1 MQINRLIE
9 ITVILLN
16 KNIVTAKE
24 LAEKFQVSTRTIYRD
39 IEVLSS
45 SGIPV
50 YMSKGKGGGIS
61 LLEGYSINKTILSD
75 SDKQS
80 LIVALKTL
88 QSIKYPGV
96 SSVIDKISFM
106 FNKGEL
112 ENWVEIDFLRWGSNF
127 NEGDKFTYIKNAI
140 LNNKLIK
147 FSYVNSIAS
156 ESKRIIEPM
165 KLIYKGQ
172 AWYLYGYCRLKE
184 DLRMFK
190 ISRIKDLELLNE
202 GFIRREIDKIEVN
215 NAQKENINLIKLK
228 LLFNK
233 EALYRILDEFDSK
246 DVVDKGNYTY
256 EVSMELPESE
266 WIYGYILSFGC
277 NVEVL
282 EPAYI
287 RDVIASRLEKMI
299 KIYSS

>member
-88 QSIKYPGV
+88 QSIKYPEV

-112 ENWVEIDFLRWGSNF
+112 ENWVEIDFSRWGSNF

-215 NAQKENINLIKLK
+215 NAQQENINLIKLK

>member
-88 QSIKYPGV
+88 QSIKYPEV

-112 ENWVEIDFLRWGSNF
+112 ENWVEIDFSRWGSNF
-127 NEGDKFTYIKNAI
+127 NEGDKFTYIK
-140 LNNKLIK
+140 
-147 FSYVNSIAS
+147 
-156 ESKRIIEPM
+156 IIW
-165 KLIYKGQ
+165 K
-172 AWYLYGYCRLKE
+172 
-184 DLRMFK
+184 
-190 ISRIKDLELLNE
+190 
-202 GFIRREIDKIEVN
+202 
-215 NAQKENINLIKLK
+215 
-228 LLFNK
+228 
-233 EALYRILDEFDSK
+233 
-246 DVVDKGNYTY
+246 
-256 EVSMELPESE
+256 
-266 WIYGYILSFGC
+266 
-277 NVEVL
+277 
-282 EPAYI
+282 
-287 RDVIASRLEKMI
+287 
-299 KIYSS
+299 

>member
-88 QSIKYPGV
+88 QSIKYPEV

-112 ENWVEIDFLRWGSNF
+112 ENWVEIDFSRWGSNF

-287 RDVIASRLEKMI
+287 RDVIVSRLEKMI

>member
-88 QSIKYPGV
+88 QSIKYPEV

-112 ENWVEIDFLRWGSNF
+112 ENWVEIDFSRWGSNF

-184 DLRMFK
+184 DLRMFR

-215 NAQKENINLIKLK
+215 NAQQENINLIKLK

>member
-9 ITVILLN
+9 IMVLLLN
-16 KNIVTAKE
+16 KNMVTAKE
-24 LAEKFQVSTRTIYRD
+24 LAERFQVSTRTIYRD

-61 LLEGYSINKTILSD
+61 ILDEYSINKTILSD

-88 QSIKYPGV
+88 QSIEYPEV
-96 SSVIDKISFM
+96 ISVIDKISFM
-106 FNKGEL
+106 FNEGEL
-112 ENWVEIDFLRWGSNF
+112 ENWVEIDFSRWGSNF
-127 NEGDKFTYIKNAI
+127 NEDDKFTYIKNAI

-147 FSYVNSIAS
+147 FSYLNSIAI
-156 ESKRIIEPM
+156 ESTRVIEPM

-172 AWYLYGYCRLKE
+172 SWYLYGYCRLKE
-184 DLRMFK
+184 DFRLFR
-190 ISRIKDLELLNE
+190 ISRIKEVELLNE
-202 GFIRREIDKIEVN
+202 GFIRRGQEEVESN
-215 NAQKENINLIKLK
+215 NVQQNIKLIKLR
-228 LLFNK
+228 LIFNK

-246 DVVDKGNYTY
+246 DVVDKGNDIY
-256 EVSMELPESE
+256 EVRVELPESE
-266 WIYGYILSFGC
+266 WIYGYILSFGS
-277 NVEVL
+277 NVEVI
-282 EPAYI
+282 EPAHI
-287 RDVIASRLEKMI
+287 RDSVSERLEKMM

>member
-88 QSIKYPGV
+88 QSIKYPEV

-112 ENWVEIDFLRWGSNF
+112 ENWVEIDFSRWGSNF

-184 DLRMFK
+184 DLRMFR

>member
-88 QSIKYPGV
+88 QSIKYPEV

-112 ENWVEIDFLRWGSNF
+112 ENWVEIDFSRWGSNF

-172 AWYLYGYCRLKE
+172 AFYLYGYCRLKE
-184 DLRMFK
+184 DLRMFR

-215 NAQKENINLIKLK
+215 NAQQENINLIKLK

-256 EVSMELPESE
+256 EVSVELPESE

>member
-88 QSIKYPGV
+88 QSIKYPEV

-112 ENWVEIDFLRWGSNF
+112 ENWVEIDFSRWGSNF

-147 FSYVNSIAS
+147 FAYVNSIAN

-184 DLRMFK
+184 DLRMFR

-215 NAQKENINLIKLK
+215 NAQQENINLIKLK

>member
-88 QSIKYPGV
+88 QSIKYPEV

-112 ENWVEIDFLRWGSNF
+112 ENWVEIDFSRWGSNF

-184 DLRMFK
+184 DLRMFR

-215 NAQKENINLIKLK
+215 NAQQENINLIKLK

-256 EVSMELPESE
+256 EVSVELPESE

>member
-88 QSIKYPGV
+88 QSIKYPEV

-112 ENWVEIDFLRWGSNF
+112 ENWVEIDFSRWGSNF

-215 NAQKENINLIKLK
+215 NAQQENINLIKLK

-256 EVSMELPESE
+256 EVSVELPESE

>member
-88 QSIKYPGV
+88 QSIKYPEV

-112 ENWVEIDFLRWGSNF
+112 ENWVEIDFSRWGSNF

>member
-1 MQINRLIE
+1 
-9 ITVILLN
+9 
-16 KNIVTAKE
+16 
-24 LAEKFQVSTRTIYRD
+24 
-39 IEVLSS
+39 
-45 SGIPV
+45 
-50 YMSKGKGGGIS
+50 MSKGKGGGIS

-88 QSIKYPGV
+88 QSIKYPEV

-112 ENWVEIDFLRWGSNF
+112 ENWVEIDFSRWGSNF

>member
-88 QSIKYPGV
+88 QSIKYPEV

-112 ENWVEIDFLRWGSNF
+112 ENWVEIDFSRWGSNF

-184 DLRMFK
+184 DLRMFR

-215 NAQKENINLIKLK
+215 NAQQENINLIKLK

-233 EALYRILDEFDSK
+233 EAL
-246 DVVDKGNYTY
+246 
-256 EVSMELPESE
+256 
-266 WIYGYILSFGC
+266 
-277 NVEVL
+277 
-282 EPAYI
+282 
-287 RDVIASRLEKMI
+287 
-299 KIYSS
+299 

>member
-9 ITVILLN
+9 IIVILLN
-16 KNIVTAKE
+16 KNMIIAKE
-24 LAEKFQVSTRTIYRD
+24 LAERFQVSTRTIYRD

-45 SGIPV
+45 SGVPV

-61 LLEGYSINKTILSD
+61 LLEEYSINKAILSD
-75 SDKQS
+75 ADKQS

-88 QSIKYPGV
+88 QSLEYPEV
-96 SSVIDKISFM
+96 TSIIDKISFM

-112 ENWVEIDFLRWGSNF
+112 EKWVEIDFSRWGSNF
-127 NEGDKFTYIKNAI
+127 NEDDKFTYIKNAI

-147 FSYVNSIAS
+147 FLYVNSIAS
-156 ESKRIIEPM
+156 ESTRIIEPM
-165 KLIYKGQ
+165 KLVYKGQ

-184 DLRMFK
+184 DFRLFR

-202 GFIRREIDKIEVN
+202 SFIRRGREEIEIN
-215 NAQKENINLIKLK
+215 NAQKQNIKLIKLR

-246 DVVDKGNYTY
+246 DVVDKGNDTY
-256 EVSMELPESE
+256 EVSVELPESE
-266 WIYGYILSFGC
+266 WIYGYILSFGT
-277 NVEVL
+277 NVEVI
-282 EPAYI
+282 EPIYI
-287 RDVIASRLEKMI
+287 RESIAKRLEKMI
-299 KIYSS
+299 KIYSF

>member
-9 ITVILLN
+9 IIVTLLN
-16 KNIVTAKE
+16 KNMITAKE
-24 LAEKFQVSTRTIYRD
+24 LAERFQVSTRTIYRD

-61 LLEGYSINKTILSD
+61 ILEEYSINKTILSN

-88 QSIKYPGV
+88 QSLEYPEV
-96 SSVIDKISFM
+96 TSVIDKISFM
-106 FNKGEL
+106 FNKGEST
-112 ENWVEIDFLRWGSNF
+112 NWVEIDFSRWGSNF
-127 NEGDKFTYIKNAI
+127 NEDDKFTYIKNAI

-156 ESKRIIEPM
+156 ESTRIIEPM

-184 DLRMFK
+184 DFRLFR
-190 ISRIKDLELLNE
+190 ISRIKDLELLDE
-202 GFIRREIDKIEVN
+202 GFIRRGIEEIENN
-215 NAQKENINLIKLK
+215 NAQQQNIKLIKLK

-246 DVVDKGNYTY
+246 DVVDRGNDTY
-256 EVSMELPESE
+256 EVSIELPESE
-266 WIYGYILSFGC
+266 WIYGYILSFGA
-277 NVEVL
+277 NVEVI
-282 EPAYI
+282 EPTHI
-287 RDVIASRLEKMI
+287 RELICNRLEKMI
-299 KIYSS
+299 KIYSL

>member
-88 QSIKYPGV
+88 QSIKYPEV

-112 ENWVEIDFLRWGSNF
+112 ENWVEIDFSRWGSNF

-233 EALYRILDEFDSK
+233 EALYRILDEFYSK